1 MFKYTGNLNTDIF
14 ADFSSMQASSRI
26 EELETVIKQDISDE
40 VKTKIYQSLVARIES
55 NYKHNSETFKKM
67 KTPEKVRDFL
77 IAFGRHWISGICY
90 DSQPIIYKIIPASFK
105 NGKF

>member
-14 ADFSSMQASSRI
+14 EDFSSMQANS
-26 EELETVIKQDISDE
+26 
-40 VKTKIYQSLVARIES
+40 RIES

-67 KTPEKVRDFL
+67 KTPENVRDFL
-77 IAFGRHWISGICY
+77 IIFGRHWISGICH
-90 DSQPIIYKIIPASFK
+90 DSQPSVYNMIPASFK